1 MKKIL
6 KILIGVIVF
15 LTLPALLFFGVLY
28 LKYNEDLPIG
38 QEGEKADLLAHNML
52 KSLDYESYKETDYIE
67 WSFRNSRLYK
77 WNKRENICVV
87 QWKDFKV
94 DLHLNYIER
103 SLAAVHNFNVV
114 GEKRDE
120 LVDKARSYFNNDSFW
135 LVAPYKV
142 FDKGVKR
149 SIVNLDNDDEV
160 VLDAVKKVKAA
171 NHHIEEVFC
180 PFPVH
185 GLDKAMGLAPTRIAI
200 TSFMYGI
207 TGLGIAIWLTYY
219 TMIADWPQDIG
230 GKPSFSWAENM
241 PAFVPIMFELTVF
254 FAAHLMVI
262 TFYMRSRIW
271 PFKKAENPDP
281 RTTDDHFLMEI
292 EIHDNEEE
300 LTTLLNETGAVEINV
315 VDKH

>member
-1 MKKIL
+1 MSSSK
-6 KILIGVIVF
+6 VIHAF
-15 LTLPALLFFGVLY
+15 Y
-28 LKYNEDLPIG
+28 
-38 QEGEKADLLAHNML
+38 
-52 KSLDYESYKETDYIE
+52 
-67 WSFRNSRLYK
+67 
-77 WNKRENICVV
+77 
-87 QWKDFKV
+87 
-94 DLHLNYIER
+94 
-103 SLAAVHNFNVV
+103 
-114 GEKRDE
+114 
-120 LVDKARSYFNNDSFW
+120 
-135 LVAPYKV
+135 
-142 FDKGVKR
+142 
-149 SIVNLDNDDEV
+149 NDDEV

-185 GLDKAMGLAPTRIAI
+185 GLDKALGLAPTRLAI
-200 TSFMYGI
+200 TAFIYGVI
-207 TGLGIAIWLTYY
+207 GLGMAIWLTYY

-292 EIHDNEEE
+292 ELHDNEEE
-300 LTTLLNETGAVEINV
+300 LTALLNETGAVEINV

>member
-1 MKKIL
+1 MSSSK
-6 KILIGVIVF
+6 VIHAF
-15 LTLPALLFFGVLY
+15 Y
-28 LKYNEDLPIG
+28 
-38 QEGEKADLLAHNML
+38 
-52 KSLDYESYKETDYIE
+52 
-67 WSFRNSRLYK
+67 
-77 WNKRENICVV
+77 
-87 QWKDFKV
+87 
-94 DLHLNYIER
+94 
-103 SLAAVHNFNVV
+103 
-114 GEKRDE
+114 
-120 LVDKARSYFNNDSFW
+120 
-135 LVAPYKV
+135 
-142 FDKGVKR
+142 
-149 SIVNLDNDDEV
+149 NDDEV

-292 EIHDNEEE
+292 ELHDNEEE
-300 LTTLLNETGAVEINV
+300 LTALLNET
-315 VDKH
+315 

>member
-1 MKKIL
+1 MSSSK
-6 KILIGVIVF
+6 VIHAF
-15 LTLPALLFFGVLY
+15 
-28 LKYNEDLPIG
+28 YN
-38 QEGEKADLLAHNML
+38 
-52 KSLDYESYKETDYIE
+52 Y
-67 WSFRNSRLYK
+67 
-77 WNKRENICVV
+77 
-87 QWKDFKV
+87 
-94 DLHLNYIER
+94 
-103 SLAAVHNFNVV
+103 
-114 GEKRDE
+114 
-120 LVDKARSYFNNDSFW
+120 
-135 LVAPYKV
+135 
-142 FDKGVKR
+142 
-149 SIVNLDNDDEV
+149 DEV

-207 TGLGIAIWLTYY
+207 TGLSIAIWLTYY

-271 PFKKAENPDP
+271 PFKAAENPDP

-292 EIHDNEEE
+292 ELHDNEEE
-300 LTTLLNETGAVEINV
+300 LTALLNETGAVEINV